1 MKELWVE
8 KYRPQTTEDYVW
20 IDKEQKNMVN
30 TWIKDN
36 YIPHILLAGGAGSGK
51 TTLAKVLVNELG
63 IDPAEFLHINASRD
77 NGVETLRIKISNFCS
92 TMSSGPFKIVLLDE
106 ADYITPPAQGILR
119 GMMEQYHE
127 SVRFIL
133 TCNYPNKI
141 IPALHSRLQ
150 TITFKRL
157 DETDFTR
164 RLAEILVTEGVE
176 LDADTLSLYV
186 KICYPDLRKAIN
198 SVQMRSTS
206 GTLDMPMVDDASNDY
221 KLAMVDLFRQ
231 GRLRE
236 ARNLIIKQITLEEY
250 EEMFRFMYRN
260 LDLWGKDEDTQDQ
273 ALLLIRKGLV
283 NHGLVADP
291 EINLSAT
298 FVELERLYREQNY
311 SN

>member
-8 KYRPQTTEDYVW
+8 KYRPSGVDDYVW
-20 IDKEQKNMVN
+20 IDDDQKHMVQ
-30 TWIKDN
+30 TWIKDQ
-36 YIPHILLAGGAGSGK
+36 YIPHLLLAGKAGSGK

-63 IDPAEFLHINASRD
+63 VDPSEFLHINASRD
-77 NGVETLRIKISNFCS
+77 NGVDFLRNKINNFCS
-92 TMSSGPFKIVLLDE
+92 TMSMGPFKVVLLDE

-119 GMMEQYHE
+119 GMLEQYHE
-127 SVRFIL
+127 GVRFIL

-150 TITFKRL
+150 TITFKTL

-164 RLAEILVTEGVE
+164 RLATILVTEGIE
-176 LDADTLSLYV
+176 LDADTLQMYV
-186 KICYPDLRKAIN
+186 KACYPDLRKAIN
-198 SVQMRSTS
+198 TVQMRSTS
-206 GTLDMPMVDDASNDY
+206 GRLEAAKVEDSESDY
-221 KLAMVDLFRQ
+221 KIAMVDLFRQ

-250 EEMFRFMYRN
+250 DDMFRFMYRN
-260 LDLWGKDEDTQDQ
+260 LDLWGADEDTQDQ
-273 ALLLIRKGLV
+273 ALLLIRKGMV
-283 NHGLVADP
+283 NHGLAADP

-298 FVELERLYREQNY
+298 FVELERLAR

>member
-20 IDKEQKNMVN
+20 IDKEQKNMVK
-30 TWIKDN
+30 TWIKDK

-298 FVELERLYREQNY
+298 FVELERLYRE
-311 SN
+311 